1 MTSTEFPETFEALKD
16 LQNLLKCKS
25 CGKLAES
32 PCTLGGC
39 EHIFCNTCCDI
50 NLEKN
55 ECPLCNVHV
64 NVKAAQVNR
73 QIYNVVRLC
82 QRLEAVLTDTDNN
95 SHVQTQKPESHS
107 DLICE
112 TETIAGN
119 IGSYRSPR
127 NRINSKKVDKG
138 VDHTSMKNKKEQLD
152 VSLNDH
158 ERETQSSKDR
168 RKRRS
173 VPADQRTMTQMLLE
187 SDQEREEEEM
197 SLSEEEEQTS
207 PKNKKTRRIKGNKL
221 LKSGT
226 NYPIDQTTMSQ
237 YFDYTDVE
245 DGSFDGVQDGKM
257 ETMIKNETTKTSD
270 KKKKL
275 HKNQTRNL
283 RTRSKGMKVNSSD
296 TETPSPIG
304 KPSRRHSLG
313 AVTNRVQELR
323 DEHAM
328 TTADKK
334 ARRSLSP
341 NKPSN
346 IKSRSHSPKQQ
357 CSDPSINLS
366 PQQQGKRK
374 SKDKLN
380 TSVTGSGKKNVDPLL
395 KKNAKGETPLQV
407 AAIKGDIKRIEEL
420 LKAGALPNA
429 RDNAGWTPLHEAVH
443 YGHTEI
449 AKKLLDH
456 GAMIN
461 VPGTEN
467 DTPLHDALRQG
478 QLDCVRLLVSYGAC
492 LTSRNIHGLTPVDF
506 AVTEDMKAAL
516 STDITTT
523 AGKTTEVVDVLEY
536 QQPCLL
542 HTALSREQKILLQK
556 CATVI
561 QGRVV
566 EDFCPEVTHIV
577 TSCNK
582 EGMCARTFKYMH
594 GVVNGKWIV
603 NFEWV
608 NMCLE
613 FGHKVCEEA
622 FEIPGS
628 SQNIESH
635 AAEKGRINRKNQQPK
650 LFDGYQFYFSG
661 NFEYPTPQKEDLI
674 ELVKSGGG
682 QILTREPKL
691 DHIPKIPT
699 VPYHA
704 PNTGP
709 LSKCYIFVVHDNN
722 SHNELIRKEKIGS
735 VSVAW
740 ILDCIG
746 LFQIK
751 QNVEI

>member
-1 MTSTEFPETFEALKD
+1 
-16 LQNLLKCKS
+16 
-25 CGKLAES
+25 
-32 PCTLGGC
+32 
-39 EHIFCNTCCDI
+39 
-50 NLEKN
+50 
-55 ECPLCNVHV
+55 
-64 NVKAAQVNR
+64 
-73 QIYNVVRLC
+73 
-82 QRLEAVLTDTDNN
+82 
-95 SHVQTQKPESHS
+95 
-107 DLICE
+107 
-112 TETIAGN
+112 
-119 IGSYRSPR
+119 
-127 NRINSKKVDKG
+127 
-138 VDHTSMKNKKEQLD
+138 MKNKREQLD

-207 PKNKKTRRIKGNKL
+207 PKNKKTRRSKGNKL

-283 RTRSKGMKVNSSD
+283 RTRSKDMKVNSSD

-407 AAIKGDIKRIEEL
+407 AAIKVKYL
-420 LKAGALPNA
+420 LATCKLP
-429 RDNAGWTPLHEAVH
+429 DN
-443 YGHTEI
+443 I
-449 AKKLLDH
+449 C
-456 GAMIN
+456 
-461 VPGTEN
+461 
-467 DTPLHDALRQG
+467 HD
-478 QLDCVRLLVSYGAC
+478 
-492 LTSRNIHGLTPVDF
+492 
-506 AVTEDMKAAL
+506 
-516 STDITTT
+516 
-523 AGKTTEVVDVLEY
+523 
-536 QQPCLL
+536 
-542 HTALSREQKILLQK
+542 
-556 CATVI
+556 
-561 QGRVV
+561 
-566 EDFCPEVTHIV
+566 
-577 TSCNK
+577 
-582 EGMCARTFKYMH
+582 
-594 GVVNGKWIV
+594 
-603 NFEWV
+603 
-608 NMCLE
+608 
-613 FGHKVCEEA
+613 
-622 FEIPGS
+622 
-628 SQNIESH
+628 
-635 AAEKGRINRKNQQPK
+635 
-650 LFDGYQFYFSG
+650 
-661 NFEYPTPQKEDLI
+661 
-674 ELVKSGGG
+674 
-682 QILTREPKL
+682 
-691 DHIPKIPT
+691 
-699 VPYHA
+699 
-704 PNTGP
+704 
-709 LSKCYIFVVHDNN
+709 
-722 SHNELIRKEKIGS
+722 
-735 VSVAW
+735 
-740 ILDCIG
+740 
-746 LFQIK
+746 
-751 QNVEI
+751 

>member
-55 ECPLCNVHV
+55 ECPMCNIHV

-82 QRLEAVLTDTDNN
+82 QRLEDVLTDTDRN
-95 SHVQTQKPESHS
+95 SHVQKPKPELHS
-107 DLICE
+107 DLMCE
-112 TETIAGN
+112 TETTVGH
-119 IGSYRSPR
+119 IGSFRSPK
-127 NRINSKKVDKG
+127 NRLNLNKLDKRE
-138 VDHTSMKNKKEQLD
+138 DHTSKKNRKEESV
-152 VSLNDH
+152 VSLNVH
-158 ERETQSSKDR
+158 ERGTQSSKDR

-173 VPADQRTMTQMLLE
+173 LPVDQRTMTQMLMD
-187 SDQEREEEEM
+187 SDREEI
-197 SLSEEEEQTS
+197 SLSEDEEHT
-207 PKNKKTRRIKGNKL
+207 PKKNKKKYKMKGNKL

-226 NYPIDQTTMSQ
+226 MYPLDQTTMSQ
-237 YFDYTDVE
+237 YFDYTDV
-245 DGSFDGVQDGKM
+245 DDASFDSLHGKSQ
-257 ETMIKNETTKTSD
+257 TIIKNETIKTSD

-275 HKNQTRNL
+275 HKNQTPNL
-283 RTRSKGMKVNSSD
+283 RTRSKDIKVNNSD
-296 TETPSPIG
+296 TATPSPSE
-304 KPSRRHSLG
+304 KKSRRHSLG

-323 DEHAM
+323 DEHKM
-328 TTADKK
+328 TEKK

-341 NKPSN
+341 NKQSN

-357 CSDPSINLS
+357 GSDSSRHLS
-366 PQQQGKRK
+366 PQQQDKRK

-380 TSVTGSGKKNVDPLL
+380 ISVTGSGKKNVDPLL
-395 KKNAKGETPLQV
+395 KKNAKGETLLQV

-420 LKAGALPNA
+420 LKAGASPNA

-492 LTSRNIHGLTPVDF
+492 LTSRNIHGLTPEDF

-516 STDITTT
+516 TTYITTT
-523 AGKTTEVVDVLEY
+523 TSKTSEVVDVLEY

-556 CATVI
+556 CATII
-561 QGRVV
+561 QGKVV

-582 EGMCARTFKYMH
+582 DGMCARTFKYMH

-613 FGHKVCEEA
+613 FCHKVCEEA

-635 AAEKGRINRKNQQPK
+635 AAEKGRINRKNQLPK
-650 LFDGYQFYFSG
+650 LFDGYQFYFYG
-661 NFEYPTPQKEDLI
+661 NFEYPTPHKEDLI

-691 DHIPKIPT
+691 DHIPEIPT

-704 PNTGP
+704 PNSGP

-722 SHNELIRKEKIGS
+722 THTEPIRKEKICS

-751 QNVEI
+751 QNMEI